1 MWQGIIIILVFLA
14 ITALMITRKIPTLV
28 ALPLLAV
35 LIAVVAGVPLIA
47 SDAPDKPTGVLNGIV
62 EQGAIRMAAAYCAV
76 IFGSWLGQL
85 LNRTGVTETIIKKS
99 AELGGDRPLVAVLL
113 LSAVTALLFTVLSG
127 LGSIIMVGTIVLP
140 IFISIGIPAATAG
153 CIFLMA
159 FATGLALNVANW
171 QTFASIFN
179 VPISDIRNF
188 EIIMAGAT
196 ALMTI
201 AFILIQFRRHGLR
214 LGFSAPEPDDDDKPT
229 ITGWRAPLA
238 MMPPL
243 VPIVLVAAL
252 GVPILT
258 SFTVAIIWVLLVT
271 QRSFTRAM
279 NTLTRT
285 CYDGIT
291 DAAPAVILMIGIG
304 MLYLSVTHPVVKAV
318 LSPMMTTL
326 TPHSAVVFAVFFAVL
341 APLALYRGP
350 LNLFGLGSG
359 IAALMSASGLLPVQ
373 AVMGG
378 FLSAE
383 RIQGVGDPTNT
394 QNVWVSN
401 FVGVDVNTVTKT
413 LLPYLWATSAI
424 GSITAAALYF

>member
-214 LGFSAPEPDDDDKPT
+214 HLIPRRAVLYDIGCKTPSALQSPQKHKNQKHAHRCHFIHGKASLHSSVTPCPSAKLHAVRIAGRAVEEPQDLDSVLRGHALDAP
-229 ITGWRAPLA
+229 PLA
-238 MMPPL
+238 G
-243 VPIVLVAAL
+243 VLVKDRQAAAPVRLTRRRGEGAADPGRLHQLVQGL
-252 GVPILT
+252 GVLHVREEHVVPRPRG
-258 SFTVAIIWVLLVT
+258 FTHRPPSIS
-271 QRSFTRAM
+271 R
-279 NTLTRT
+279 N
-285 CYDGIT
+285 
-291 DAAPAVILMIGIG
+291 APMR
-304 MLYLSVTHPVVKAV
+304 V
-318 LSPMMTTL
+318 LSC
-326 TPHSAVVFAVFFAVL
+326 
-341 APLALYRGP
+341 
-350 LNLFGLGSG
+350 
-359 IAALMSASGLLPVQ
+359 SASWSV
-373 AVMGG
+373 
-378 FLSAE
+378 
-383 RIQGVGDPTNT
+383 
-394 QNVWVSN
+394 
-401 FVGVDVNTVTKT
+401 
-413 LLPYLWATSAI
+413 
-424 GSITAAALYF
+424 

>member
-1 MWQGIIIILVFLA
+1 
-14 ITALMITRKIPTLV
+14 
-28 ALPLLAV
+28 
-35 LIAVVAGVPLIA
+35 
-47 SDAPDKPTGVLNGIV
+47 
-62 EQGAIRMAAAYCAV
+62 
-76 IFGSWLGQL
+76 
-85 LNRTGVTETIIKKS
+85 
-99 AELGGDRPLVAVLL
+99 
-113 LSAVTALLFTVLSG
+113 
-127 LGSIIMVGTIVLP
+127 
-140 IFISIGIPAATAG
+140 
-153 CIFLMA
+153 MA

-238 MMPPL
+238 MMTPL